1 MPPLY
6 YYTARDM
13 QGAFVRGSIE
23 ATASS
28 AALSSL
34 RTRALYV
41 TSLESAAGAKGT
53 IAAALQIGGVSRKSL
68 VTFFRSFSTLARAG
82 VPMRRSLDVTIE
94 ECGDPRLREALRSV
108 ECDIEGGL
116 ALSDAMARRPKEFP
130 RLFVAM
136 IRAGEIGGVLDD
148 VLERIAGVV
157 ERDHA
162 ARKRVTAALTYPAIV
177 ACAAVV
183 LVLFLI
189 TTIVP
194 MFRQMYE
201 QMHVP
206 LPAITSGLITL
217 GTSLR
222 SPIWWIVFALIAL
235 TLMLTLIR
243 LRSSERGAM
252 VLESVVHSLPLAG
265 AIARKST
272 IARFARMLG
281 TLLRSGVGLVS
292 ALDVVTDVITSARYR
307 QSIGDL
313 VRALREGATVSE
325 PLAASGLYE
334 PMFVQMLRVGEET
347 GALDAMLLRI
357 AEYYD
362 LDVET
367 SLTALGS
374 MLEPAMILCLGGAV
388 GFIVAAIFIPLYTQ
402 YAIVATRTRMRPG
415 GAQIHET

>member
-1 MPPLY
+1 MPSLY
-6 YYTARDM
+6 YYTARDV

-23 ATASS
+23 ASTSS

-41 TSLESAAGAKGT
+41 TSLESAAGARGT
-53 IAAALQIGGVSRKSL
+53 IAAALQIGSISRKSL
-68 VTFFRSFSTLARAG
+68 VAFFRSFATLIRAG

-94 ECGDPRLREALRSV
+94 ECGDARLREALRSV
-108 ECDIEGGL
+108 VCDIENGL
-116 ALSDAMARRPKEFP
+116 ALSDAMARHPKEFP

-136 IRAGEIGGVLDD
+136 IRAGELGGVLDD
-148 VLERIAGVV
+148 VLERIAGLV

-162 ARKRVTAALTYPAIV
+162 ARKRVAAALTYPAIV
-177 ACAAVV
+177 ASAAVA

-206 LPAITSGLITL
+206 LPAITAGLIML

-252 VLESVVHSLPLAG
+252 MIESVVHSD
-265 AIARKST
+265 RKST
-272 IARFARMLG
+272 RLN
-281 TLLRSGVGLVS
+281 S
-292 ALDVVTDVITSARYR
+292 
-307 QSIGDL
+307 
-313 VRALREGATVSE
+313 
-325 PLAASGLYE
+325 
-334 PMFVQMLRVGEET
+334 
-347 GALDAMLLRI
+347 
-357 AEYYD
+357 
-362 LDVET
+362 
-367 SLTALGS
+367 
-374 MLEPAMILCLGGAV
+374 
-388 GFIVAAIFIPLYTQ
+388 
-402 YAIVATRTRMRPG
+402 
-415 GAQIHET
+415 